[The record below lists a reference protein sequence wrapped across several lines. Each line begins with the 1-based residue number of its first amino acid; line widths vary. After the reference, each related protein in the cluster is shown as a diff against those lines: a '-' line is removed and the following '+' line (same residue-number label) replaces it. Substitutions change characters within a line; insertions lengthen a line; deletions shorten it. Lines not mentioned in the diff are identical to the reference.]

1 MLASMAIPAAARPRS
16 LRALL
21 DGRAAAGAVGS
32 PFWETVQ
39 NERLVP
45 QDALVEIWTSPPFN
59 HCMFTARVDLDLG
72 RERQFAKALVEMN
85 YDNPDHRPIL
95 EAEGL
100 RKWIPPQLDGYQSL
114 REASAAQGLL

>member
-1 MLASMAIPAAARPRS
+1 
-16 LRALL
+16 
-21 DGRAAAGAVGS
+21 
-32 PFWETVQ
+32 
-39 NERLVP
+39 
-45 QDALVEIWTSPPFN
+45 
-59 HCMFTARVDLDLG
+59 MFTARVDLDLG

>member
-1 MLASMAIPAAARPRS
+1 MHNAFRNEYPSDSTFPAAGVDKKKCVEPAVFLVSETVGSTECFRGSP
-16 LRALL
+16 
-21 DGRAAAGAVGS
+21 DGR
-32 PFWETVQ
+32 
-39 NERLVP
+39 
-45 QDALVEIWTSPPFN
+45 
-59 HCMFTARVDLDLG
+59 MFTARVDLDLG